1 VQGASP
7 HSKPYEYQRQRSA
20 LWLEQFDDVVNC
32 AHGSATIGQSHDGQG
47 APGGQGAQEHGGGAG
62 AAAPTVGSGSAAML
76 PELGPLDV
84 PLPPAEVIP
93 APQLQ
98 SQAGQFGPEHAG
110 QAQVQVP
117 VTGPP
122 PQAPP
127 PPSQSH
133 VHGAQLAPGGQ
144 AGQVQA
150 QVPPP
155 VSPPLGGAQSHC
167 TAGQSEFDGQAI
179 GRRQAQ
185 PPPEASRRWQ
195 KPAAP
200 QSPPTGQS
208 VTASFVFAAVQAQ
221 RASVTQPFSVIMPM
235 HGSGVTQA
243 PRGQVAP
250 VGHDSVGSST
260 HEQA

>member
-1 VQGASP
+1 VQGTSP

-47 APGGQGAQEHGGGAG
+47 APAGQGAQEHGGGAG
-62 AAAPTVGSGSAAML
+62 AAAPEVGSGSAAVL
-76 PELGPLDV
+76 REVGPGDV

-98 SQAGQFGPEHAG
+98 SQGGQLGPEQSV
-110 QAQVQVP
+110 QAQVHVP
-117 VTGPP
+117 VTEPP
-122 PQAPP
+122 PQDPP

-155 VSPPLGGAQSHC
+155 MAPPLGAAQSHC
-167 TAGQSEFDGQAI
+167 TAGQSEFDGQAS
-179 GRRQAQ
+179 GRRQAH

-200 QSPPTGQS
+200 HSPATGQS
-208 VTASFVFAAVQAQ
+208 VTVSVVFAAVQAQ
-221 RASVTQPFSVIMPM
+221 RASVTQPFSVVMPR

-250 VGHDSVGSST
+250 VGQDSVGSST